1 MTFKKR
7 NLENYQRDS
16 FVCIM
21 SALNGY
27 NQWMSLLLLT
37 FIYSIITVFLTTEL
51 TFNPYFML

>member
-1 MTFKKR
+1 MTFKKK

-37 FIYSIITVFLTTEL
+37 FIYSIITVF
-51 TFNPYFML
+51 FNNRADF